1 LSVVVVVADST
12 AGWSPNTVLQ
22 YITSLT
28 QNAAVKP
35 GTIFISRPLVS
46 ASEDDGKGTEL
57 FTNGTELTVSNDPVS
72 VVVAA
77 DEEQLQEVVIYFSPF
92 FVDLSDMNRHF
103 YSQKFAC
110 V

>member
-1 LSVVVVVADST
+1 
-12 AGWSPNTVLQ
+12 VLQ

-46 ASEDDGKGTEL
+46 ATEDGGKGADL

-72 VVVAA
+72 VVVAT
-77 DEEQLQEVVIYFSPF
+77 DDEQLQVVAFLTVDVH
-92 FVDLSDMNRHF
+92 FVSCELGMLTRL
-103 YSQKFAC
+103 ARM
-110 V
+110 